1 MQNRH
6 ARGFHAARSAA
17 KDFGV
22 FMAVLGASD
31 AGWRSMQPVFRA
43 APAATIERSA

>member
-6 ARGFHAARSAA
+6 ARDSHAARSAA
-17 KDFGV
+17 GEQGV

-31 AGWRSMQPVFRA
+31 AKWRSMQPVFRA
-43 APAATIERSA
+43 VPAATIERCA